1 MQDLRLAFRALRR
14 TPVVSTVAV
23 LSLALGIGANTA
35 IFSLVNSLLLRT
47 LPVAEPERL
56 ASISSDSAI
65 QMGFNAGVG
74 WNYPMWEALRQRA
87 QTFDGA
93 LAWSVQT
100 LDLAGGGERQ
110 PVQAL
115 LTSGDF
121 FTTLG
126 VRAAVGRTF
135 SAADD
140 VRGGGPDGPAI
151 VISHDFWHRRFQGS
165 TTAIGAMLS
174 IERVAFRVIG
184 VTPPGFTGLEV
195 GRSFDVALPLASE
208 ALFHGDRALI
218 NQPRALLLFTMLRL
232 KPGQSVSA
240 ATVALRTL
248 QKEMHGPLQVPPFAK
263 EPFTLVPAAAGIDMP
278 GSARPKYGRPLMAIF
293 AIVAMVLLIACANIA
308 NLLLARASARRHE
321 VSVRMAMGAS
331 RWRVARLWLIESV
344 VLAAIGAAC
353 GLVLAFWS
361 SRALVAQLALTL
373 RPSLDWRVLAFTAG
387 VTLLTALLFGAGA
400 MYRTMRVSPIDAL
413 KQQGRGVAF
422 GRGRGISNGLVVAQ
436 VALSLVLVTG
446 AGLFV
451 RSFTRLTGAPLGF
464 DRRGVLLARVDV
476 SRASLAPQSPI
487 DFYDQLAAAVT
498 SVPGVLR
505 ASSSVF
511 TPLDMALP
519 REVKVPGAPPGT
531 ESERIVLG
539 NRVAPGWFATY
550 GTAIQRGRDFDSRD
564 TATSTPV
571 VIINETFARKFFPG
585 RDPLGQSVSQRT
597 VIGVVTDQIAHGG
610 FHADGK
616 QRSLR
621 DVAAPTIY
629 EPMAQ
634 FPAGAPARM
643 SATISIRIAGND
655 AASLIPGIA
664 RALKSFNPDVA
675 FAIRPMAA
683 ELDEAVVQERI
694 VAGLSGF
701 FGVLAVLL
709 AGLGLYGVTSYAIT
723 RRRSEIGIRLAL
735 GASPGSIVRL
745 VLSAVA
751 VQIGLGIVAGVAAA
765 IWAGTLAAS
774 LLYGLTPR
782 DPAAIAGAI
791 LALLAVALFAG
802 GLPALRASR
811 IDPVTTLRED

>member
-1 MQDLRLAFRALRR
+1 MQDLRLAFRSLRR
-14 TPVVSTVAV
+14 TPVVSIVAA

-47 LPVAEPERL
+47 LPVSEPYRL
-56 ASISSDSAI
+56 VTISSDSAI
-65 QMGFNAGVG
+65 KMGFNAGVG

-93 LAWSVQT
+93 LAWNVQT

-126 VRAAVGRTF
+126 VTAAAGRTF

-140 VRGGGPDGPAI
+140 VQGGGPDGPVI
-151 VISHDFWHRRFQGS
+151 VISHNFWQRRFQGS
-165 TTAIGAMLS
+165 PSAIGSMLS
-174 IERVAFRVIG
+174 IERVAFRIIG
-184 VTPPGFTGLEV
+184 VTPAGFTGLEV
-195 GRSFDVALPLASE
+195 GRSFDVALPLAGE
-208 ALFHGDRALI
+208 AFIRGDRALI
-218 NQPRALLLFTMLRL
+218 HQHRALLLFTMLRL
-232 KPGQSVSA
+232 KPGQSVPAASA
-240 ATVALRTL
+240 ALRAM
-248 QKEMHGPLQVPPFAK
+248 QPEMHGPLQMPAFAK
-263 EPFTLVPAAAGIDMP
+263 EPLTLVPAAAGVDMP

-321 VSVRMAMGAS
+321 VSVRVAMGAS
-331 RWRVARLWLIESV
+331 RWRVARQWLVESL
-344 VLAAIGAAC
+344 VLSAVGAAG

-361 SRALVAQLALTL
+361 SRVLVAQLSLTM
-373 RPSLDWRVLAFTAG
+373 PSSLDWRVLGFTAA
-387 VTLLTALLFGAGA
+387 VTFLTALLFGAGA
-400 MYRTMRVSPIDAL
+400 VLRTMRVSPIDAL
-413 KQQGRGVAF
+413 KQQGRGTAA
-422 GRGRGISNGLVVAQ
+422 GRSGGISNGLVVAQ

-451 RSFTRLTGAPLGF
+451 RSFTRLTAAPLGF
-464 DRRGVLLARVDV
+464 DRQGVLLARVDV
-476 SRASLAPQSPI
+476 SRASLGPQGPI
-487 DFYDQLAAAVT
+487 DFYDQLATAVT
-498 SVPGVLR
+498 AAPGVAS

-519 REVKVPGAPPGT
+519 REITVPGAPPGT
-531 ESERIVLG
+531 ESERVVLG

-550 GTAIQRGRDFDSRD
+550 GTPIQRGRDFDPRD
-564 TATSTPV
+564 TSKSTPV
-571 VIINETFARKFFPG
+571 LIINEAFARKFFPG
-585 RDPLGQSVSQRT
+585 RDPLGQTVSQRT
-597 VIGVVTDQIAHGG
+597 VVGVVADQIAHGG

-616 QRSLR
+616 QRSIR
-621 DVAAPTIY
+621 DVAAPTMY

-634 FPAGAPARM
+634 GPAGAPARM
-643 SATISIRIAGND
+643 SATISIRAAAND
-655 AASLIPGIA
+655 ASALIPGIA
-664 RALKSFNPDVA
+664 RAIRSFNPDVA
-675 FAIRPMAA
+675 FAIKPMVE
-683 ELDEAVVQERI
+683 ELDAAVVQERI

-735 GASPGSIVRL
+735 GAAPRSIVRL
-745 VLSAVA
+745 ILSGVA
-751 VQIGLGIVAGVAAA
+751 VQVGLGIIAGAAAA
-765 IWAGTLAAS
+765 IWAGTYAAS

-782 DPAAIAGAI
+782 DPAAIAGAA
-791 LALLAVALFAG
+791 LALVAVGVFAG
-802 GLPALRASR
+802 GVPALRASK
-811 IDPVTTLRED
+811 IDPATTLREN